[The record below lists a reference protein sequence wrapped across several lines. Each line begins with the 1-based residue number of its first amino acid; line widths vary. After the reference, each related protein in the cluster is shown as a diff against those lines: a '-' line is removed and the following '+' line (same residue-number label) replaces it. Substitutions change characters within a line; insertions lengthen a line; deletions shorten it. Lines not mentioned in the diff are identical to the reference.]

1 MKRLSKILKYVICSV
16 VIFGSSFAKDKEIS
30 ISAAASLEPVIKKII
45 AEYSKE
51 NKVEI
56 IGNYG
61 GSGTL
66 RKQIENGAEVDVV
79 FFADK
84 ENYDILK
91 KKNLVSNEKLNI
103 NISNTL
109 VFVGDKGIKS
119 LSEIKNEKI
128 AIGDPK
134 TVPVGRYAMEYINA
148 EGYAE
153 KLKDNIVYG
162 KEVRAVTNYFDLGE
176 VEYAII
182 YKTELA
188 KLKKKFVVS
197 EIDPTK
203 YTNIEY
209 SSGILLGKDS
219 NEVKKFYSFFN
230 SEIAKKI
237 FEDAGYKI
245 EIVK

>member
-1 MKRLSKILKYVICSV
+1 MKRLSKFLKYVICSII
-16 VIFGSSFAKDKEIS
+16 IFGSSFAKDKEIS
-30 ISAAASLEPVIKKII
+30 ISAAASLEPVIKKVI
-45 AEYSKE
+45 AEYTKE
-51 NKVEI
+51 NKVDI

-66 RKQIENGAEVDVV
+66 RKQIENGAEVDIV

-91 KKNLVSNEKLNI
+91 EEKLVSNEKLNI
-103 NISNTL
+103 KISNTL
-109 VFVGDKGIKS
+109 VLVGDKQIKS
-119 LSEIKNEKI
+119 LAEIKNEKI

-134 TVPVGRYAMEYINA
+134 TVPVGRYAMEYITT

-153 KLKDNIVYG
+153 KLENNIVYG

-182 YKTELA
+182 YKTELG

-197 EIDPTK
+197 EIDQSK
-203 YTNIEY
+203 YATIEY
-209 SSGILLGKDS
+209 SSGILLGKNSD
-219 NEVKKFYSFFN
+219 EVKKLYNFFN
-230 SEIAKKI
+230 SETVKRI
-237 FEDAGYKI
+237 FEEAGYKI